1 MFVKNI
7 LSSEKGLEKVMG
19 DVIRVLWLY
28 KRLWLLEIYSE
39 IGGMNSS
46 LNEDTP
52 SYKDVVKAVE
62 ELGKRGIVKV
72 DKQIRSSLATSKGVE
87 DMLVTLI
94 INEELMK
101 EIAGDQKLHKYLRLR
116 EELFRS
122 HKG

>member
-1 MFVKNI
+1 MIVKNI

-87 DMLVTLI
+87 DMLVTLVI
-94 INEELMK
+94 SEELMK
-101 EIAGDQKLHKYLRLR
+101 EIANDQKLHKYLRLR